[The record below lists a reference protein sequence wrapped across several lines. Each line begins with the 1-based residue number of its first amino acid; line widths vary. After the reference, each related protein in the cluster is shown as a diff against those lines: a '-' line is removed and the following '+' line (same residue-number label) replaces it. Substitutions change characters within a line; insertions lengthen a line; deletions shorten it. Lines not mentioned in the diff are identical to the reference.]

1 MLASKTPAK
10 AKRTLADNNQRQL
23 WSRRFPASKTPMRD
37 EINRSTLEKLL
48 AYNLNMTKG
57 LTCLPTCPLGKVVAE
72 QAMWLLNTRAT

>member
-1 MLASKTPAK
+1 
-10 AKRTLADNNQRQL
+10 
-23 WSRRFPASKTPMRD
+23 MRD